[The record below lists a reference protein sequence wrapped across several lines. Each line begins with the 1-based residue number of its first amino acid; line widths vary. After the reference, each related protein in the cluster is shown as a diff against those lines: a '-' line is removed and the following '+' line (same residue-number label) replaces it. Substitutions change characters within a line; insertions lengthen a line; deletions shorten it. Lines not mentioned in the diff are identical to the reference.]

1 MKKIKATLTALV
13 MAFGVSAGLGTVAAT
28 VNPVEKSNVVAQ
40 AETVVTINVLA
51 QAGDATASAFY
62 AYPTD
67 GTKPTVNDWDNP
79 FTFVADTGKGFCLN
93 GQQITGWTIKQP
105 GDFYIDFGSPVAAGD
120 MVTLDGKFLCANKDQ
135 AVVFNNCNLI
145 YDGTKWGTVTATQS
159 IGSLGLHVNSSVG
172 GASGVNNQLYL
183 WPTSGTPS
191 VQTWDYLFA
200 PQTADSFKING
211 EPATLA
217 EMKSTGDGIWFNFSN
232 NTISAGDYV
241 TISGTYYCASNG
253 TVYFITESHFLW
265 NGSSWSVYTP
275 AYNIGK
281 VVIASGSS
289 ATGVYL
295 NKESGEAF
303 EKTGTWDDKFT
314 FEAGSGVGITI
325 NGEMI
330 PIDAAMPGN
339 SIYASFSGYSAK
351 EGDILTIGG
360 TFYSE
365 SLSVKYVIE
374 KSVFTWNGSA
384 WVGSDYSKYN
394 LGKMSL
400 NWPSTKAENAKN
412 NQLYLN
418 QESGAA
424 LPVQNWDIMFS
435 HESGDGI
442 KVNGEVKTL
451 TEIKSTDLGLFLVF
465 DAVNKGDVVTISGT
479 VVLDSEATR
488 YVIEESKFVW
498 NGTTWDVYVEYTEHN
513 LGKMS
518 LNWPSTGAS
527 NAKSNQLYL
536 NQESGAALPIPDADW
551 KTIFTLESGDG
562 LKVNGVVKP
571 ISEIKSTDLGLF
583 MAFGA
588 VNAGDVVTISGTFV
602 CPEKTTR
609 YTIEESKFIWNGT
622 TWEKYIE
629 YTTYN
634 VGNVFATKDSSATAV
649 YFAKYGENGN
659 FDVPTGWD
667 EKFTFVA
674 GSGVGVTINGTQIN
688 MNDIKVPGTMYVN
701 LQTTAVAGDVLAIGG
716 TFYNETLA
724 IKYVIEES
732 VLEWNGSAWVE
743 YVAEKVYNVGTVTIA
758 GDSTAE
764 AVYFAKANGNNFDV
778 PTGWDEKF
786 TFVAGSGVGVTIN
799 DTQINMN
806 DIKVPGT
813 MYVNLGATAAK
824 GDVLTIG
831 GSFYNEA
838 NKITYTIAES
848 KFEWNGSAWVK
859 YINYKKHNVG
869 SVFATNDSSATAVY
883 FAKYGEQGNF
893 DDATGWDARFAF
905 DADSGVG
912 VTLNGTQINMND
924 IKAPGTFFVN
934 LGTTAKVGDMLAI
947 GGTFYNAEYAV
958 KYVID
963 YTELIWNGTNWV
975 VAYSDSR
982 LAEYDTISITDIGW
996 GLEKKISGTEDTT
1009 GLSYI
1014 ASSENTTG
1022 SVKFRFGYNSA
1033 DTSAGE
1039 FNIRLRGSAWQG
1051 IQFRVQWGGVCAT
1064 NSGTVQVIPLS
1075 NNTDYVIEIGAIDTA
1090 DGNSIYTY
1098 IMVDGVL
1105 MYTEVLSK
1113 DANSD
1118 TQEGNPAF
1126 STFNTS
1132 HVSIYSGDMSATTVT
1147 DPDHVA
1153 VTYTTDNGS
1162 FVEFAN
1168 KNEEYT
1174 LLSGRTNDTFI
1185 GWAAGNELYLAGET
1199 ISNVTEAITFTAV
1212 DVDFTLLEGAA
1223 IRLANTS
1230 DESGIRFTTYVSEAD
1245 MNALSNYGITI
1256 VSYGTLIMPYDYL
1269 GADQA
1274 PNLDDFV
1281 AGETI
1286 IQIESTYHE
1295 IEEGYLVY
1303 RGAMQKMYTAN
1314 YGRAFAGRGYMEI
1327 AFESGKTMVVYTP
1340 FDKEDNVRSIR
1351 YVAQR
1356 FMEDT
1361 EEYSVLSAEKKAVVE
1376 GYAALGEIELMN
1388 YASYAENNV
1397 LAVTAWYY
1405 PELDSSNAYNNAT
1418 NIAIAQKMK
1427 DAGIKSVYLDGAHH
1441 IDLNNDKNIEKTRQI
1456 IEFFWSQG
1464 LYTIAFGSNAGTNS
1478 YIDYSTKEYPDFAE
1492 CEGFIGFLVWDEPNL
1507 ANMEKL
1513 AEYAR
1518 NFNVRYAG
1526 TDTTFMV
1533 NLLPSYASDFNGDT
1547 NWWESSVDS
1556 LDKTAYK
1563 NYLQKY
1569 CDTVLSQVQGEKW
1582 LSMDSYPVNAD
1593 ESLTANFLFDLAMLK
1608 YYSIQAGAQSH
1619 AVLQSSGWVEGDSSK
1634 NRMPTE
1640 AEMRMQAY
1648 AAMAFGI
1655 DSISWWS
1662 YSDKREDNQQNP
1674 TDSDEYYTRF
1684 ANVNNE
1690 LAKISAVYA
1699 SFDWKGVILGEGKD
1713 NGSIFTSD
1721 DDYEAY
1727 NLVKGEIGAYELTAS
1742 DTKHL
1747 ASVSTNKTNWN
1758 YLMGVMQDMNGN
1770 EGYVLCNYNSHE
1782 EDRTQTI
1789 TLNFN
1794 SNVTEV
1800 IIYRGGDAQTVSV
1813 TNKTLTIDLATGEGV
1828 IVLPSKLG

>member
-1 MKKIKATLTALV
+1 MKKIKATLTALL
-13 MAFGVSAGLGTVAAT
+13 MAFVVTSGLGVVAAT
-28 VNPVEKSNVVAQ
+28 VDPVESGNVVAQ
-40 AETVVTINVLA
+40 AEAVTYTVNTLTAVA
-51 QAGDATASAFY
+51 SSSATVIE
-62 AYPTD
+62 AYPND
-67 GTKPTVNDWDNP
+67 GSGKPAGNWNDRY
-79 FTFVADTGKGFCLN
+79 TLVEGTGAGFCLN
-93 GQQITGWTIKQP
+93 GEKLATYSIKQP
-105 GDFYIDFGSPVAAGD
+105 NDFYIELGVEAKAGD
-120 MVTLDGKFLCANKDQ
+120 VVTIDGTFSNANTGTSF
-135 AVVFNNCNLI
+135 VFKNCNLL
-145 YDGTKWGTVTATQS
+145 YNGSTWVAVAATQS
-159 IGSLGLHVNSSVG
+159 IASLGLHVNSSVG

-191 VQTWDYLFA
+191 VQTWDFKFA
-200 PQTADSFKING
+200 PMTADSFKING

-217 EMKSTGDGIWFNFSN
+217 EMKSTGDGIYFNFSN

-241 TISGTYYCASNG
+241 TIGGTYYCASNG
-253 TVYFITESHFLW
+253 TVYFITESHFQW
-265 NGSSWSVYTP
+265 NGSRWSVYTP
-275 AYNIGK
+275 SYNIGK

-303 EKTGTWDDKFT
+303 EKTGTWDDKFK

-330 PIDAAMPGN
+330 PIDVAMPAN
-339 SIYASFSGYSAK
+339 FIYAGFSGYSAK

-365 SLSVKYVIE
+365 NLSVKYVIE
-374 KSVFTWNGSA
+374 KSVFKWNGSA
-384 WVGSDYSKYN
+384 WMESDYLKYN
-394 LGKMSL
+394 LGVMTL

-412 NQLYLN
+412 NQLYLS
-418 QESGAA
+418 QASGAA
-424 LPVQNWDIMFS
+424 LPIQNWDIMFS

-451 TEIKSTDLGLFLVF
+451 AEIKSTDLGLFLSFAGV
-465 DAVNKGDVVTISGT
+465 
-479 VVLDSEATR
+479 
-488 YVIEESKFVW
+488 
-498 NGTTWDVYVEYTEHN
+498 
-513 LGKMS
+513 
-518 LNWPSTGAS
+518 
-527 NAKSNQLYL
+527 
-536 NQESGAALPIPDADW
+536 
-551 KTIFTLESGDG
+551 
-562 LKVNGVVKP
+562 KV
-571 ISEIKSTDLGLF
+571 
-583 MAFGA
+583 
-588 VNAGDVVTISGTFV
+588 GDVVTISGTFV
-602 CPEKTTR
+602 LDSETTK
-609 YTIEESKFIWNGT
+609 YTVEESKFVWNGT

-629 YTTYN
+629 YTTYK

-659 FDVPTGWD
+659 FDVPTGWT

-674 GSGVGVTINGTQIN
+674 GSGVGVKLNGTQIS
-688 MNDIKVPGTMYVN
+688 MNDIKVPGTMYVG
-701 LQTTAVAGDVLAIGG
+701 LGTTAKEGDILTIGG

-743 YVAEKVYNVGTVTIA
+743 YVAEKVYNVGTVAIA
-758 GDSTAE
+758 NGSSET
-764 AVYFAKANGNNFDV
+764 AVYFAKADGSNFDV
-778 PTGWDEKF
+778 STGWTEKF
-786 TFVAGSGVGVTIN
+786 AFVAGSGVGIKIN
-799 DTQINMN
+799 DTQISMN
-806 DIKVPGT
+806 DIKVPGA
-813 MYVNLGATAAK
+813 MYVALGTTAAK

-831 GSFYNEA
+831 GTFYNEA
-838 NKITYTIAES
+838 NKITYIITES

-869 SVFATNDSSATAVY
+869 SVFATKDSSASEVY
-883 FAKYGEQGNF
+883 LAKYGENGNF
-893 DDATGWDARFAF
+893 DDATGWDARFTF
-905 DADSGVG
+905 DAGSGVG

-924 IKAPGTFFVN
+924 IKAPGTFYVN

-947 GGTFYNAEYAV
+947 GGTFYNVEYAV

-963 YTELIWNGTNWV
+963 YTELVWNGAKWV

-996 GLEKKISGTEDTT
+996 GLEKTISGTQDNT

-1033 DTSAGE
+1033 DTSVGE

-1051 IQFRVQWGGVCAT
+1051 LQFRVQWGGVCAT
-1064 NSGTVQVIPLS
+1064 NGGEIQVIPLS

-1098 IMVDGVL
+1098 IMVDGKL
-1105 MYTEVLSK
+1105 MFTEFLDK
-1113 DANSD
+1113 DANSA
-1118 TQEGNPAF
+1118 TQDGNPLF
-1126 STFNTS
+1126 STFNTN
-1132 HVSIYSGDMSATTVT
+1132 HVSIYVGDLATTTVT

-1174 LLSGRTNDTFI
+1174 LLSGRTNSTFI
-1185 GWAAGNELYLAGET
+1185 GWAFGEELYLAGET
-1199 ISNVTEAITFTAV
+1199 ISSITEAITFTAV

-1230 DESGIRFTTYVSEAD
+1230 DESGIRFTSYLSEAD
-1245 MNALSNYGITI
+1245 MNALSNYGITV

-1269 GADQA
+1269 GAGQA

-1286 IQIESTYHE
+1286 IQIESTYQE
-1295 IEEGYLVY
+1295 LEKGYLVY
-1303 RGAMQKMYTAN
+1303 RGAMQKMYEAN

-1327 AFESGKTMVVYTP
+1327 RLANGETMMVYTP

-1351 YVAQR
+1351 YVAQK

-1361 EEYSVLSAEKKAVVE
+1361 EEYDVLSAEKKAVVE
-1376 GYAALGEIELMN
+1376 GYAALDEIELMN

-1427 DAGIKSVYLDGAHH
+1427 DAGIRAVYLDGAHH
-1441 IDLNNDKNIEKTRQI
+1441 LDLNNDKNIEKTRQI

-1464 LYTIAFGSNAGTNS
+1464 LYTIAFGSNAGANQ
-1478 YIDYSTKEYPDFAE
+1478 YIDYSAKEYPDFAE

-1533 NLLPSYASDFNGDT
+1533 NLLPSYASDFNGNT
-1547 NWWESSVDS
+1547 NWWESSVSS
-1556 LDKTAYK
+1556 LDKNAYK
-1563 NYLQKY
+1563 NYLQTY

-1582 LSMDSYPVNAD
+1582 LSMDSYPVNKD

-1608 YYSIQAGAQSH
+1608 YYSIQAGAHSH
-1619 AVLQSSGWVEGDSSK
+1619 AVLQSSGWVEGNSSK
-1634 NRMPTE
+1634 DRMPTE
-1640 AEMRMQAY
+1640 EEMRMQAY

-1662 YSDKREDNQQNP
+1662 YSDKRGDNQQNP
-1674 TDSDEYYTRF
+1674 TDNDDYYTRF

-1699 SFDWKGVILGEGKD
+1699 SFNWKGVILGAGKD
-1713 NGSIFTSD
+1713 NGNIFTSD

-1727 NLVKGEIGAYELTAS
+1727 NLVKGQIGGYELTAS

-1770 EGYVLCNYNSHE
+1770 EGYVLCNYNAHD
-1782 EDRTQTI
+1782 EDRAQTI
-1789 TLNFN
+1789 TLTFD

-1800 IIYRGGDAQTVSV
+1800 IVYRGGVAETVSV
-1813 TNKTLTIDLATGEGV
+1813 TNKTLAINLATGEGV
-1828 IVLPSKLG
+1828 IILPSKLG

>member
-1 MKKIKATLTALV
+1 MKRIKATLTALV
-13 MAFGVSAGLGTVAAT
+13 MAFGVSAGLGVVATTVD
-28 VNPVEKSNVVAQ
+28 PVGNSNVVAQ
-40 AETVVTINVLA
+40 AEAVTYTVNTL
-51 QAGDATASAFY
+51 TAVASSTSTLIE
-62 AYPTD
+62 AYPNDGSGKPAGNWTD
-67 GTKPTVNDWDNP
+67 KYTLVEGTG
-79 FTFVADTGKGFCLN
+79 AGFCLN
-93 GQQITGWTIKQP
+93 GEKLASGSIKQP
-105 GDFYIDFGSPVAAGD
+105 NDFYIELGVEAKAGD
-120 MVTLDGKFLCANKDQ
+120 VVT
-135 AVVFNNCNLI
+135 I
-145 YDGTKWGTVTATQS
+145 DGTFYNANTGTSFVFKNCGLLYNGSTWGAVTATQS

-191 VQTWDYLFA
+191 VQTWDFKFD
-200 PQTADSFKING
+200 PMTADSFKING

-253 TVYFITESHFLW
+253 TAYFITESHFQW
-265 NGSSWSVYTP
+265 NGSRWSVYTP
-275 AYNIGK
+275 SYNIGK

-303 EKTGTWDDKFT
+303 EKTGTWDDKFN
-314 FEAGSGVGITI
+314 FEAGSGVGITM
-325 NGEMI
+325 NGEML
-330 PIDAAMPGN
+330 PIDVAMPAN
-339 SIYASFSGYSAK
+339 FIYAGFSGYSAQ

-365 SLSVKYVIE
+365 SLAVKYVIE

-384 WVGSDYSKYN
+384 WVESDYFKYD
-394 LGKMSL
+394 LGVMTL

-424 LPVQNWDIMFS
+424 LPIQNWDIMFS

-451 TEIKSTDLGLFLVF
+451 AEIKSTDTGLFLSF
-465 DAVNKGDVVTISGT
+465 AGVNV
-479 VVLDSEATR
+479 
-488 YVIEESKFVW
+488 
-498 NGTTWDVYVEYTEHN
+498 
-513 LGKMS
+513 
-518 LNWPSTGAS
+518 
-527 NAKSNQLYL
+527 
-536 NQESGAALPIPDADW
+536 
-551 KTIFTLESGDG
+551 
-562 LKVNGVVKP
+562 
-571 ISEIKSTDLGLF
+571 
-583 MAFGA
+583 
-588 VNAGDVVTISGTFV
+588 GDVVTISGTFV
-602 CPEKTTR
+602 LDSETTR
-609 YTIEESKFIWNGT
+609 YTVEESKFVWNGT

-629 YTTYN
+629 YTTYK
-634 VGNVFATKDSSATAV
+634 VGNVFATNDSSATAV

-659 FDVPTGWD
+659 FDVPTGWT

-674 GSGVGVTINGTQIN
+674 GSGVGVTLNGTQIN
-688 MNDIKVPGTMYVN
+688 MDDIKVPGTMYVN
-701 LQTTAVAGDVLAIGG
+701 LQTTAVAGDVLTIGG
-716 TFYNETLA
+716 TFYNENRA

-743 YVAEKVYNVGTVTIA
+743 YVAEKVYNVGTVAIA
-758 GDSTAE
+758 NGSSET
-764 AVYFAKANGNNFDV
+764 AVYFAKADGSNFDV
-778 PTGWDEKF
+778 STGWTETF
-786 TFVAGSGVGVTIN
+786 TFVAGSGVGIKIN
-799 DTQINMN
+799 DTQISMN
-806 DIKVPGT
+806 DIKVPGA
-813 MYVNLGATAAK
+813 MYVGLGTTAVK

-831 GSFYNEA
+831 GTFYNEA
-838 NKITYTIAES
+838 NKITYIITES

-859 YINYKKHNVG
+859 YIDYKKHNVG
-869 SVFATNDSSATAVY
+869 SVFATNDSSASAVY
-883 FAKYGEQGNF
+883 LAKYGENGNF
-893 DDATGWDARFAF
+893 DDATGWEAKFTF
-905 DADSGVG
+905 DAGSGVG
-912 VTLNGTQINMND
+912 VTLNSTQINMND
-924 IKAPGTFFVN
+924 IKAPGTFYVN

-947 GGTFYNAEYAV
+947 GGTFYNVEYAV

-963 YTELIWNGTNWV
+963 YTELVWNGAKWV

-996 GLEKKISGTEDTT
+996 GLEKTISGTQDNT

-1033 DTSAGE
+1033 DTSVGE

-1051 IQFRVQWGGVCAT
+1051 LQFRVQWGGVCAT
-1064 NSGTVQVIPLS
+1064 NGGEVQVIPLS

-1098 IMVDGVL
+1098 IMVDGKL
-1105 MYTEVLSK
+1105 MFTEFLDK
-1113 DANSD
+1113 DANKD
-1118 TQEGNPAF
+1118 GEPAF
-1126 STFNTS
+1126 STFNTN
-1132 HVSIYSGDMSATTVT
+1132 HVSIYVGDLAATTVT

-1153 VTYTTDNGS
+1153 VTYTTDNGN

-1185 GWAAGNELYLAGET
+1185 GWAVGNELYMAGAT
-1199 ISNVTEAITFTAV
+1199 ISSITEAITFTAV
-1212 DVDFTLLEGAA
+1212 DVDFKLDEGAA
-1223 IRLANTS
+1223 IRLASTS
-1230 DESGIRFTTYVSEAD
+1230 DESGIRFTTYLSEAD

-1256 VSYGTLIMPYDYL
+1256 VSYGTLIIPYDYL
-1269 GADQA
+1269 EAGQA

-1286 IQIESTYHE
+1286 IQIESTYQE
-1295 IEEGYLVY
+1295 VEEGYLVY

-1327 AFESGKTMVVYTP
+1327 KLANDETMMVYTP

-1351 YVAQR
+1351 YVAQK

-1361 EEYSVLSAEKKAVVE
+1361 EEYDVLSAEKKAVVE
-1376 GYAALGEIELMN
+1376 GYAALDEIELMD
-1388 YASYAENNV
+1388 YAAYAENNV

-1427 DAGIKSVYLDGAHH
+1427 DAGIMAVYLDGAHH
-1441 IDLNNDKNIEKTRQI
+1441 LDLNNDKNIEKTRQI

-1464 LYTIAFGSNAGTNS
+1464 LYTIAFGSNAGSNQ

-1533 NLLPSYASDFNGDT
+1533 NLLPSYASDFNGTT
-1547 NWWESSVDS
+1547 NWWESSIDS
-1556 LDKTAYK
+1556 LDKNAYK
-1563 NYLQKY
+1563 NYLQTY

-1582 LSMDSYPVNAD
+1582 LSMDSYPVNED
-1593 ESLTANFLFDLAMLK
+1593 KSLTANFLFDLAMLK
-1608 YYSIQAGAQSH
+1608 YYSIQAGAHSH
-1619 AVLQSSGWVEGDSSK
+1619 AVLQSSGWTEDENSSK

-1662 YSDKREDNQQNP
+1662 YSDKREDNQSNP
-1674 TDSDEYYTRF
+1674 TDSDDYYNRF
-1684 ANVNNE
+1684 ATVNNE
-1690 LAKISAVYA
+1690 LANIGAVYSA
-1699 SFDWKGVILGEGKD
+1699 FDWKGVILGAGKN
-1713 NGSIFTSD
+1713 NGSLLTSD
-1721 DDYEAY
+1721 EDYEAY
-1727 NLVKGEIGAYELTAS
+1727 NLVKGQIGAYELTAS

-1758 YLMGVMQDMNGN
+1758 YLMGVMEDMNGN

-1782 EDRTQTI
+1782 EDRAQTI
-1789 TLNFN
+1789 TLTFD

-1800 IIYRGGDAQTVSV
+1800 IIYRGGEAETVSV
-1813 TNKTLTIDLATGEGV
+1813 TNKTLDINLATGEG
-1828 IVLPSKLG
+1828 IIILPSKLG

>member
-79 FTFVADTGKGFCLN
+79 FTFVAGTGKGLCLN

-172 GASGVNNQLYL
+172 AASGVNNQLYL

-200 PQTADSFKING
+200 PMTTDSFKING

-217 EMKSTGDGIWFNFSN
+217 EMKSTGDGIFFNFSN
-232 NTISAGDYV
+232 NTINAGDYV

-253 TVYFITESHFLW
+253 TAYFMTESHFLW
-265 NGSSWSVYTP
+265 NGSRWSVYTP
-275 AYNIGK
+275 TYNIGK
-281 VVIASGSS
+281 VVIGSGSG
-289 ATGVYL
+289 AGAIYL
-295 NKESGEAF
+295 DKASGEAF
-303 EKTGTWDDKFT
+303 EKTDGTWTETLT
-314 FEAGSGVGITI
+314 FEAGSGVGVTI
-325 NGEMI
+325 NGAQI
-330 PIDAAMPGN
+330 PMKDIKIPNNMYVG
-339 SIYASFSGYSAK
+339 FEGYTVK

-365 SLSVKYVIE
+365 NLAVKYVIE

-384 WVGSDYSKYN
+384 WVGSDYAKYN

-424 LPVQNWDIMFS
+424 LPIQNWDIMFS

-442 KVNGEVKTL
+442 KVNGQVKTL
-451 TEIKSTDLGLFLVF
+451 AEIKSTDLGLFLSFAGV
-465 DAVNKGDVVTISGT
+465 
-479 VVLDSEATR
+479 
-488 YVIEESKFVW
+488 
-498 NGTTWDVYVEYTEHN
+498 
-513 LGKMS
+513 
-518 LNWPSTGAS
+518 
-527 NAKSNQLYL
+527 
-536 NQESGAALPIPDADW
+536 
-551 KTIFTLESGDG
+551 
-562 LKVNGVVKP
+562 KV
-571 ISEIKSTDLGLF
+571 
-583 MAFGA
+583 
-588 VNAGDVVTISGTFV
+588 GDVVTISGTFV
-602 CPEKTTR
+602 LDSENTR
-609 YTIEESKFIWNGT
+609 YTVEESKFLWNGT

-659 FDVPTGWD
+659 FDVPTGWT
-667 EKFTFVA
+667 EKFTFEA
-674 GSGVGVTINGTQIN
+674 GSGVGIKINDTQIS
-688 MNDIKVPGTMYVN
+688 MNDIKVPGTMYVG
-701 LQTTAVAGDVLAIGG
+701 LGKTAAEGDLLTIGG

-743 YVAEKVYNVGTVTIA
+743 YVAEKVYNVGTVAIA
-758 GDSTAE
+758 DGSSAT
-764 AVYFAKANGNNFDV
+764 AVYFAKADGKNFDV
-778 PTGWDEKF
+778 ATGWTEKF

-813 MYVNLGATAAK
+813 MYVNLGATAVK

-869 SVFATNDSSATAVY
+869 SVFATNDSNASTVY

-893 DDATGWDARFAF
+893 DDATGWEARFAF

-947 GGTFYNAEYAV
+947 GGTFYNVEYAV

-963 YTELIWNGTNWV
+963 YTELVWNGAKWV

-996 GLEKKISGTEDTT
+996 GLEKTISGTQDNT

-1033 DTSAGE
+1033 DTSVGE

-1064 NSGTVQVIPLS
+1064 NGGEIKVIPLS

-1090 DGNSIYTY
+1090 DGKSIYAY

-1105 MYTEVLSK
+1105 MYTEVLDK
-1113 DANSD
+1113 NANSA
-1118 TQEGNPAF
+1118 TQDGNPLF
-1126 STFNTS
+1126 STFNTN
-1132 HVSIYSGDMSATTVT
+1132 HVSIYAGDLATTTVT

-1199 ISNVTEAITFTAV
+1199 ISSITEAITFTAV

-1269 GADQA
+1269 GAGQA

-1303 RGAMQKMYTAN
+1303 RGAMQKMYTEN

-1327 AFESGKTMVVYTP
+1327 KLANGETMMVYTP

-1351 YVAQR
+1351 YVAQK

-1361 EEYSVLSAEKKAVVE
+1361 EEYDVLSAEKKAVVE
-1376 GYAALGEIELMN
+1376 RYAALDKIELMN

-1464 LYTIAFGSNAGTNS
+1464 LYTIAFGSNAGENQ
-1478 YIDYSTKEYPDFAE
+1478 YIDYSAKEYPDFAE

-1507 ANMEKL
+1507 SNMETL

-1533 NLLPSYASDFNGDT
+1533 NLLPSYASDFNGTT
-1547 NWWESSVDS
+1547 NWWESSIDS
-1556 LDKTAYK
+1556 LDKNAYK
-1563 NYLQKY
+1563 NYLQTY
-1569 CDTVLSQVQGEKW
+1569 CNTVLSQVQGEKW
-1582 LSMDSYPVNAD
+1582 LSMDSYPVNED

-1608 YYSIQAGAQSH
+1608 YYSIQAGAHSH
-1619 AVLQSSGWVEGDSSK
+1619 AVLQSSGWVEGNSTKD
-1634 NRMPTE
+1634 RMPTE
-1640 AEMRMQAY
+1640 EEMRMQAY

-1662 YSDKREDNQQNP
+1662 YSDKREDNQKNP
-1674 TDSDEYYTRF
+1674 TDNDDYYTRF

-1699 SFDWKGVILGEGKD
+1699 SFNWKGVILGMGKD
-1713 NGSIFTSD
+1713 NGILFTSD

-1727 NLVKGEIGAYELTAS
+1727 NLVKGQIGGYELTAS

-1747 ASVSTNKTNWN
+1747 ASVSTNKTDWN

-1770 EGYVLCNYNSHE
+1770 EGYVLCNYNAHD
-1782 EDRTQTI
+1782 EDRAQKI
-1789 TLNFN
+1789 TLTFD

-1800 IIYRGGDAQTVSV
+1800 IVYRGGEAETVSV
-1813 TNKTLTIDLATGEGV
+1813 TNKTLAINLATGEGV
-1828 IVLPSKLG
+1828 IILPSKLG

>member
-1 MKKIKATLTALV
+1 MKKIKSTLAALV
-13 MAFGVSAGLGTVAAT
+13 MAFGLAAGLGVVTAT
-28 VNPVEKSNVVAQ
+28 VEPVEGSNVVAQ
-40 AETVVTINVLA
+40 AEAVTYTVNTLT
-51 QAGDATASAFY
+51 ATASSSATLIE
-62 AYPTD
+62 AYPND
-67 GTKPTVNDWDNP
+67 GSGKPTGNWNDRYAL
-79 FTFVADTGKGFCLN
+79 VEGTGAGFCLN
-93 GQQITGWTIKQP
+93 GEKLASGSIKQP
-105 GDFYIDFGSPVAAGD
+105 NDFYIELGVEAKAGD
-120 MVTLDGKFLCANKDQ
+120 VVTIDGTFSNANTGTSF
-135 AVVFNNCNLI
+135 VFKNCNLL
-145 YDGTKWGTVTATQS
+145 YNGSTWVAVATTQS

-172 GASGVNNQLYL
+172 GASGVSNQLYL

-191 VQTWDYLFA
+191 VQTWDVMFV

-241 TISGTYYCASNG
+241 TIGGTYYCASNG
-253 TVYFITESHFLW
+253 TVYFITESHFQW

-275 AYNIGK
+275 SYNIGK

-303 EKTGTWDDKFT
+303 EKTGTWDDKFK
-314 FEAGSGVGITI
+314 FEAGSGVGITM
-325 NGEMI
+325 NGEML
-330 PIDAAMPGN
+330 PIDMAMPAN
-339 SIYASFSGYSAK
+339 FIYAGFSGYSAK

-365 SLSVKYVIE
+365 NLSVKYVIE

-384 WVGSDYSKYN
+384 WVESDYFKYD
-394 LGKMSL
+394 LGVMTL

-424 LPVQNWDIMFS
+424 LPIQNWDIKFS

-451 TEIKSTDLGLFLVF
+451 AEIKSTDLGLFLSF
-465 DAVNKGDVVTISGT
+465 AGVNV
-479 VVLDSEATR
+479 
-488 YVIEESKFVW
+488 
-498 NGTTWDVYVEYTEHN
+498 
-513 LGKMS
+513 
-518 LNWPSTGAS
+518 
-527 NAKSNQLYL
+527 
-536 NQESGAALPIPDADW
+536 
-551 KTIFTLESGDG
+551 
-562 LKVNGVVKP
+562 
-571 ISEIKSTDLGLF
+571 
-583 MAFGA
+583 
-588 VNAGDVVTISGTFV
+588 GDVVTISGTFV
-602 CPEKTTR
+602 LDSETTK
-609 YTIEESKFIWNGT
+609 YTVEESKFVWNGT

-659 FDVPTGWD
+659 FDVPTGWT

-674 GSGVGVTINGTQIN
+674 GSGVGVKLNGTQIN
-688 MNDIKVPGTMYVN
+688 MNDIKVPGTMYVG
-701 LQTTAVAGDVLAIGG
+701 LGTTAVAGDILTIGG
-716 TFYNETLA
+716 TFYNENRA

-743 YVAEKVYNVGTVTIA
+743 YVAEKVYNVGTVAIA
-758 GDSTAE
+758 NGSSAS
-764 AVYFAKANGNNFDV
+764 AVYFAKADGSNFDV
-778 PTGWDEKF
+778 STGWTEKF
-786 TFVAGSGVGVTIN
+786 AFVAGSGVGIKIN
-799 DTQINMN
+799 DTQISMN
-806 DIKVPGT
+806 DIKVPGA
-813 MYVNLGATAAK
+813 MYVGLGTTAVK
-824 GDVLTIG
+824 GDVLSIG
-831 GSFYNEA
+831 GTFYNEA
-838 NKITYTIAES
+838 NKITYIITES

-859 YINYKKHNVG
+859 YIDYKKHNVG
-869 SVFATNDSSATAVY
+869 SVFATNDSSASAVY
-883 FAKYGEQGNF
+883 LAKYGENGNF
-893 DDATGWDARFAF
+893 DDATGWDARFTFEAG
-905 DADSGVG
+905 SGVG
-912 VTLNGTQINMND
+912 VTLNSTQINMND

-947 GGTFYNAEYAV
+947 GGTFYNVEYAV

-963 YTELIWNGTNWV
+963 YTELVWNGAKWV

-996 GLEKKISGTEDTT
+996 GLEKTISGTQDNT

-1022 SVKFRFGYNSA
+1022 SVKFRFGYKST

-1051 IQFRVQWGGVCAT
+1051 LQFRVQWGGVCAT
-1064 NSGTVQVIPLS
+1064 NGGEVKVIPLS

-1105 MYTEVLSK
+1105 MFTEFLDK
-1113 DANSD
+1113 DANSA
-1118 TQEGNPAF
+1118 TQDGNPLF
-1126 STFNTS
+1126 STFNTN
-1132 HVSIYSGDMSATTVT
+1132 HVSIYVGDLAATTVT

-1185 GWAAGNELYLAGET
+1185 GWAAGNELYMAGAT
-1199 ISNVTEAITFTAV
+1199 ISSITEAITFTAV
-1212 DVDFTLLEGAA
+1212 DVDFKLDEGAA
-1223 IRLANTS
+1223 IRLASTS
-1230 DESGIRFTTYVSEAD
+1230 DESGIRFTTYLSEAD

-1256 VSYGTLIMPYDYL
+1256 VSYGTLIIPYDYL
-1269 GADQA
+1269 EAGQA
-1274 PNLDDFV
+1274 PNLDNFV
-1281 AGETI
+1281 VGETI
-1286 IQIESTYHE
+1286 IQIESTYQE
-1295 IEEGYLVY
+1295 VEDGYLVY

-1327 AFESGKTMVVYTP
+1327 KLANGETMMVYTP

-1351 YVAQR
+1351 YVAQK
-1356 FMEDT
+1356 FMADT
-1361 EEYSVLSAEKKAVVE
+1361 EKYDVLSEGKKAVVE
-1376 GYAALGEIELMN
+1376 GYSALDEIELMN
-1388 YASYAENNV
+1388 YESYAENNV

-1427 DAGIKSVYLDGAHH
+1427 DAGIKAVYLDGAHH
-1441 IDLNNDKNIEKTRQI
+1441 LDLNNDKNIEKTRQI

-1464 LYTIAFGSNAGTNS
+1464 LYTIAFGSNAGSNQ

-1526 TDTTFMV
+1526 TDATFMV
-1533 NLLPSYASDFNGDT
+1533 NLLPSYASTFNGTT
-1547 NWWESSVDS
+1547 NWWESSVSS
-1556 LDKTAYK
+1556 LDKNAYK
-1563 NYLQKY
+1563 NYLQTY

-1582 LSMDSYPVNAD
+1582 LSMDSYPVNKD
-1593 ESLTANFLFDLAMLK
+1593 KSLTANFLFDLAMLK
-1608 YYSIQAGAQSH
+1608 YYSIQAGAHSH

-1634 NRMPTE
+1634 DRMPTE
-1640 AEMRMQAY
+1640 EEMRMQAY

-1662 YSDKREDNQQNP
+1662 YSDKRGDNQSNP

-1690 LAKISAVYA
+1690 LSAIGQIYSA
-1699 SFDWKGVILGEGKD
+1699 FDWKGVILGVGND
-1713 NGSIFTSD
+1713 NGSIFSSD

-1727 NLVKGEIGAYELTAS
+1727 NLLKGQIGAYELTAS

-1747 ASVSTNKTNWN
+1747 DSVSTNKTNWN
-1758 YLMGVMQDMNGN
+1758 YLMGVMEDMNGN

-1782 EDRTQTI
+1782 EDRAQTI
-1789 TLNFN
+1789 TLTFD

-1800 IIYRGGDAQTVSV
+1800 IIYRGGVAQTVSV
-1813 TNKTLTIDLATGEGV
+1813 TNKTLAIDLATGEGV
-1828 IVLPSKLG
+1828 IILPSKLG